1 LCTLISIYIYMFYIC
16 YNFMYLGLLYA
27 YSECG
32 AREGVLKTNK
42 VMLPNV
48 ANVFDPVKNVQDEF
62 GPAQKKR

>member
-1 LCTLISIYIYMFYIC
+1 
-16 YNFMYLGLLYA
+16 MYLGLLYA